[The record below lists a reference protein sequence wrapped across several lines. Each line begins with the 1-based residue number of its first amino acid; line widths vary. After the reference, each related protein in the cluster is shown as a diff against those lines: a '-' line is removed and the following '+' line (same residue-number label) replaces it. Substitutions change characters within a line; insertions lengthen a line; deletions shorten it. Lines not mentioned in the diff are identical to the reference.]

1 MVAHMKNNKVILL
14 FGAAAVLSGM
24 ALICQMSV
32 ASALKQ
38 GAEAYSF
45 FPSEAGLN

>member
-1 MVAHMKNNKVILL
+1 MKNNKVILL
-14 FGAAAVLSGM
+14 FGAAVVLSSM

-38 GAEAYSF
+38 GGGGIQF